1 MNVHEFI
8 RDWAVELSLSPEVEL
23 QARLFYLKAL
33 AKSGPRKARL
43 QLFDWVTR
51 VRSECVEKTE

>member
-1 MNVHEFI
+1 VNVHEFI

-33 AKSGPRKARL
+33 AKSGPRRARL
-43 QLFDWVTR
+43 QLFDWLMQ
-51 VRSECVEKTE
+51 VRQSCVEKA

>member
-33 AKSGPRKARL
+33 AKSGPRRARL
-43 QLFDWVTR
+43 QLFDWLMH
-51 VRSECVEKTE
+51 VRQSCVEKA